1 MHVIGKETERSV
13 LNWIEVQV
21 VRKRSLE
28 SRDAEKDS
36 EIEDRKESWRQEAT

>member
-1 MHVIGKETERSV
+1 M

-21 VRKRSLE
+21 VRKKIFIVRNGSLK

-36 EIEDRKESWRQEAT
+36 ENEDREESWRQEAT